1 MMMIMIQNVKV
12 THMCVTC
19 SFPVLKM
26 VIVMMMMMIQN
37 VKVTHMCV
45 TCSFP
50 VMSCKLVKRC

>member
-1 MMMIMIQNVKV
+1 MMNIMIQNVKV
-12 THMCVTC
+12 AHMCVTC
-19 SFPVLKM
+19 GFPVLKM